1 MTKRTV
7 SKTPR
12 SEQNRTVYE
21 VLTSLGGSH
30 RVEAGSTAELRDELG
45 RLLPEL
51 EPYAVQAAAR
61 LASIERATVTA
72 VGWSVRRVGVMRFQP
87 DEPVR
92 KEVNS
97 GVRPPRKPAA
107 QHEGQTVGPTAIPP
121 EMAAQASET
130 QGGTSG
136 PT

>member
-1 MTKRTV
+1 MTKRTIN
-7 SKTPR
+7 KTPR
-12 SEQNRTVYE
+12 SDQSRTVYE
-21 VLTSLGGSH
+21 VLTSQGGAH

-51 EPYAVQAAAR
+51 EPYAVQAVAR

-72 VGWSVRRVGVMRFQP
+72 GGWSVRRVGMMRFQP

-97 GVRPPRKPAA
+97 GVRPPPKACC
-107 QHEGQTVGPTAIPP
+107 P
-121 EMAAQASET
+121 E
-130 QGGTSG
+130 
-136 PT
+136 